1 MLHLNLINHRTTQQW
16 CNALTMQICHL
27 PTQYI
32 DKMADEAGQAV
43 AACIPGEYRERK
55 VRAPQSRMTVND
67 RPPRGE
73 EQGHRDERIQLR

>member
-1 MLHLNLINHRTTQQW
+1 
-16 CNALTMQICHL
+16 
-27 PTQYI
+27 
-32 DKMADEAGQAV
+32 MADEAGQAV
-43 AACIPGEYRERK
+43 AACVFDEYRERK